1 MIGAIVINDMVENI
15 IVLNEDQI
23 PEMEAALSCEIVK
36 ASTYG
41 LTFGDLR
48 TSRGWTRNID
58 GEQVILEELT
68 EERKDGYDLAIQ
80 RAEAA
85 ENDATT
91 LLSILEGE

>member
-1 MIGAIVINDMVENI
+1 MVGAIVINDMVENI
-15 IVLNEDQI
+15 IILNEEQI

-41 LTFGDLR
+41 LTIGDLR

-58 GEQVILEELT
+58 GEQVVLEELE
-68 EERKDGYDLAIQ
+68 EERKDGYDIAIQ
-80 RAEAA
+80 RAETVETNARA
-85 ENDATT
+85 